1 MEKLRVYYQILGTE
15 TYYKEVSS
23 PEEAK
28 TVIDAIASFVNAK
41 VDEGVFPDHCSTA
54 GLEVWDEDEQ
64 DWVTWY
70 DEDGLDF
77 DEHFEMEDDNE

>member
-1 MEKLRVYYQILGTE
+1 MKKLRVYYQILGTE
-15 TYYKEVSS
+15 TYYKDVSS

-41 VDEGVFPDHCSTA
+41 VDEGVFPDHCSAA

-70 DEDGLDF
+70 DEDGLDL

>member
-1 MEKLRVYYQILGTE
+1 MKKLRVYYYILGTDP
-15 TYYKEVSS
+15 YYKEVSP

-28 TVIDAIASFVNAK
+28 LVIDSISSFVNAK

-54 GLEVWDEDEQ
+54 GLDMWDDEEN

-70 DEDGLDF
+70 DEDGRDLDEYF
-77 DEHFEMEDDNE
+77 QEEDE